1 MGCGLA
7 ISFTLITFGV
17 LLLLENLGV
26 ANNLVARYWP
36 VVLIILGIVGLLD
49 LRRMRARFDRFRM
62 RWPPGPGG

>member
-7 ISFTLITFGV
+7 ISFTLIFFGV

-26 ANNLVARYWP
+26 ANDLVARYWP
-36 VVLIILGIVGLLD
+36 AVLIILGIVGLLD
-49 LRRMRARFDRFRM
+49 VRRMRARFGRFRM